1 MGIFSTKRSNY
12 QEWLWQKNKKS
23 EHHIFRLLRPFLQIL
38 NAVIEDIKEGQL
50 RLRAMSLVYTTV
62 ISLVPLFAISFSVL
76 KGLGAHNKIKP
87 MILGMLEPLGEKRF
101 EIADKL
107 LGFIDNIQVGI
118 LGALGVVILV
128 YTVIGMM
135 QKIEHAFNYVWH
147 VSSHRS
153 FGQRFSDYLSVLLV
167 GPLFIVLSAGMTA
180 SLHSN
185 YMMQWL
191 DGIPLLNAL
200 PVLVGVVLP
209 YLMLAG
215 VFTFLY
221 SFIPNTKVKIKA
233 AFIGGLTTAFMWK
246 AMGWGFSSFVAN
258 SANHTAI
265 YSAFATI
272 IVFMVWIYLVWLV
285 LLIGASIGFYWQYPE
300 YRKSRYNALSIGSV
314 FKEASAVQIMIEVAK
329 CFDRHQTPI
338 ASNDLSELCN
348 QPRKVID
355 EIVDYLMMAGLLN
368 QQDKTKALLP
378 ARPLEDISTYDIIT
392 AVRVHMGSTQTVLSK
407 AAAKKYA
414 KDVDVALSK
423 AFKGETLKKHIR

>member
-153 FGQRFSDYLSVLLV
+153 FGQRFSDYLSVLL
-167 GPLFIVLSAGMTA
+167 
-180 SLHSN
+180 
-185 YMMQWL
+185 
-191 DGIPLLNAL
+191 
-200 PVLVGVVLP
+200 
-209 YLMLAG
+209 
-215 VFTFLY
+215 
-221 SFIPNTKVKIKA
+221 
-233 AFIGGLTTAFMWK
+233 
-246 AMGWGFSSFVAN
+246 
-258 SANHTAI
+258 
-265 YSAFATI
+265 
-272 IVFMVWIYLVWLV
+272 
-285 LLIGASIGFYWQYPE
+285 
-300 YRKSRYNALSIGSV
+300 
-314 FKEASAVQIMIEVAK
+314 
-329 CFDRHQTPI
+329 
-338 ASNDLSELCN
+338 
-348 QPRKVID
+348 
-355 EIVDYLMMAGLLN
+355 
-368 QQDKTKALLP
+368 
-378 ARPLEDISTYDIIT
+378 
-392 AVRVHMGSTQTVLSK
+392 
-407 AAAKKYA
+407 
-414 KDVDVALSK
+414 
-423 AFKGETLKKHIR
+423 